1 MINRLLSVLQE
12 VLWWLSVLS
21 TFDDDRVTFSHIYLF
36 QGMELIDTK
45 ALPLEVRV
53 GDMDESGLLV
63 VCDD

>member
-21 TFDDDRVTFSHIYLF
+21 TFDDDRITFSHIYLF

-45 ALPLEVRV
+45 TLPLEVRV